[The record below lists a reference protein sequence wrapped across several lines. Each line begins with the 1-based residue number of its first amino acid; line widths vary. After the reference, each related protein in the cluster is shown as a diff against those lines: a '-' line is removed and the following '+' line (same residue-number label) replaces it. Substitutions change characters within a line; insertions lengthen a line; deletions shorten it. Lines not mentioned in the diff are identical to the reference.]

1 MAEEPHT
8 VLISGCSS
16 GIGLEL
22 AVQLAHDPRKRYQ
35 VVATMRDLEKKGTL
49 EAAAKEALGKTLTVA
64 QLDVCSDES
73 VAQCL
78 SCIQGGKVDVLVNNA
93 GVGLVGPL
101 EGLSIAAMQNVFDTN
116 FFGAVRLV
124 KAVLPG
130 MKRRRQGHI
139 VVVSSVMGLQGVVF
153 NEVYAASKFALEGF
167 FESLAIQLLQF
178 NISVSLVE
186 PGPVATDFEGK
197 LLEQVSEAEFPGT
210 DAETLGYFRDI
221 YLPASRELFR
231 SLGQNPQDVAQAI
244 VRVIGSARPPLRRQT
259 NGRYTP
265 LTALKAADASGRLY
279 VGTAHRLLFR
289 WPRLLYL
296 GLCCLGAK
304 VFSKADDSMSPNIHL
319 TNSFAAKII
328 LSEFRLHKGGEA
340 ESELPSSCSGLAANV
355 PSRGHRRS
363 FRTGEPA
370 SIFPAAQRLAGALS
384 RPSARGWT

>member
-1 MAEEPHT
+1 MADTPRT

-22 AVQLAHDPRKRYQ
+22 AVQLAHDPRRRYK
-35 VVATMRDLEKKGTL
+35 VVATMRDLGKKGAL

-78 SCIQGGKVDVLVNNA
+78 SCIQEAKVDVLVNNA
-93 GVGLVGPL
+93 GVGLMGPL

-178 NISVSLVE
+178 NISISLVE
-186 PGPVATDFEGK
+186 PGPVVTDFEGK
-197 LLEQVSEAEFPGT
+197 LLEQVSKAEFSGT
-210 DAETLGYFRDI
+210 DADTLSYFRDI

-231 SLGQNPQDVAQAI
+231 SVGQSPQDVAQAI

-259 NGRYTP
+259 NRRYSP
-265 LTALKAADASGRLY
+265 LTALKAADRSGSLY
-279 VGTAHRLLFR
+279 VRTAHRLLFR
-289 WPRLLYL
+289 WPRVLSLAL
-296 GLCCLGAK
+296 RCLGTK
-304 VFSKADDSMSPNIHL
+304 CWDPK
-319 TNSFAAKII
+319 
-328 LSEFRLHKGGEA
+328 EA
-340 ESELPSSCSGLAANV
+340 SAPRH
-355 PSRGHRRS
+355 SRGCNREKDPG
-363 FRTGEPA
+363 TLG
-370 SIFPAAQRLAGALS
+370 
-384 RPSARGWT
+384 